1 MDFQK
6 VVGMNTPDRVYKLH
20 SNADMEEA
28 WVYPT
33 RQIHQEFSMLKIG
46 QANSLEETLLVQKY
60 VALK

>member
-1 MDFQK
+1 
-6 VVGMNTPDRVYKLH
+6 MNTPDRVYKLH

-33 RQIHQEFSMLKIG
+33 QQIHKEFSMSKIG
-46 QANSLEETLLVQKY
+46 QASSLEETLLEQKY